1 LLLDKKTIVGLS
13 FNGDDGR
20 YPLMCWTWF
29 DVAQI
34 GTLKSYWVIIAM
46 AGVIVDGGWI
56 SV

>member
-1 LLLDKKTIVGLS
+1 MHLS